1 MHAFAGQPRLPDM
14 DKKKLLRLI
23 TEKLAA
29 DLEVAVCAAQ
39 TAHETATH
47 EENVAENKY
56 DTLGLE
62 AAYLAAGQS
71 RRVEEIRQALGLYRN
86 LVLRD
91 FDEEQGIQLTALVT
105 LLNADGSRR
114 TVFLGPEA
122 AGLKIDC
129 EGREVL
135 VITPRSPL
143 GQSLIGRHPGDE
155 TGAKD
160 SPCGGNPRRRLRLLL
175 RRTAGAAELRARREI
190 GAAGERSGARAPPQP
205 WQNRAVA
212 AFAVRQADS
221 HSRRDWRRRI
231 AALTAVMTAAV
242 MTTALSMMTPTHQQP
257 FEEPH
262 GTTLSSGS
270 DGSQ

>member
-1 MHAFAGQPRLPDM
+1 M
-14 DKKKLLRLI
+14 DKKQLLRLI

-29 DLEVAVCAAQ
+29 DLEVAVRAAQ

-135 VITPRSPL
+135 VITPRSP
-143 GQSLIGRHPGDE
+143 GPEPDRQAPGRRDRGEGLP
-155 TGAKD
+155 
-160 SPCGGNPRRRLRLLL
+160 PCGGNPRRRLRLLL

-190 GAAGERSGARAPPQP
+190 GAAGDTAQRRQGA
-205 WQNRAVA
+205 A
-212 AFAVRQADS
+212 AALAESCRRRIRGAAGGTGHS
-221 HSRRDWRRRI
+221 HRDWRRRI

-270 DGSQ
+270 DGFQ

>member
-1 MHAFAGQPRLPDM
+1 M

-29 DLEVAVCAAQ
+29 DLEVAVRAAQ

-105 LLNADGSRR
+105 LLNAD
-114 TVFLGPEA
+114 
-122 AGLKIDC
+122 
-129 EGREVL
+129 
-135 VITPRSPL
+135 
-143 GQSLIGRHPGDE
+143 
-155 TGAKD
+155 
-160 SPCGGNPRRRLRLLL
+160 
-175 RRTAGAAELRARREI
+175 
-190 GAAGERSGARAPPQP
+190 AAGEQCSSAP
-205 WQNRAVA
+205 
-212 AFAVRQADS
+212 
-221 HSRRDWRRRI
+221 RR
-231 AALTAVMTAAV
+231 
-242 MTTALSMMTPTHQQP
+242 P
-257 FEEPH
+257 
-262 GTTLSSGS
+262 G
-270 DGSQ
+270 

>member
-29 DLEVAVCAAQ
+29 DLEVAVRAAQ

-122 AGLKIDC
+122 AGLED
-129 EGREVL
+129 
-135 VITPRSPL
+135 
-143 GQSLIGRHPGDE
+143 
-155 TGAKD
+155 
-160 SPCGGNPRRRLRLLL
+160 RLR
-175 RRTAGAAELRARREI
+175 
-190 GAAGERSGARAPPQP
+190 RSRGVGHHASLATGPEPG
-205 WQNRAVA
+205 
-212 AFAVRQADS
+212 RQAPG
-221 HSRRDWRRRI
+221 RRDRGEG
-231 AALTAVMTAAV
+231 LPLAVEILAV
-242 MTTALSMMTPTHQQP
+242 
-257 FEEPH
+257 
-262 GTTLSSGS
+262 
-270 DGSQ
+270 D